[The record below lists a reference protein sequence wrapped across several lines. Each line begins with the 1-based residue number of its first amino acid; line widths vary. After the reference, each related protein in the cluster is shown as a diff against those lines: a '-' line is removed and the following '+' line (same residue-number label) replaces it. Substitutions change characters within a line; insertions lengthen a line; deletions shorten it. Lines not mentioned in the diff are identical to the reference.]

1 MTDLDAIPDFIS
13 KGEYEKVVN
22 LLENIPL
29 SDLTYKNAG
38 RLSVAYNNLEMYP
51 EAEDTLMSFW
61 ESGEDDPSWNYYLGY
76 SLLFQG
82 KKIEARQRLM
92 RSVKLNPS
100 LVEAQRLLHLC
111 ICYDGINY
119 LKIDDKVIQSWIRD
133 MIGGEIIGNQI
144 IGQKKTRISVTI
156 AQEPTK
162 KSPVAILNFYI
173 MLPDGNKI
181 FETASGFGDN
191 ARDAYCAA
199 IGNFYQGLYSGIAY
213 YINDEYAKNIK
224 DNEGEEWKVYSSSL
238 LIMGRAPLKAT
249 WETYWELIRNK
260 IADYLGAE
268 NFNYIKI
275 YAAKYNDVVTTECRI
290 NDKVSFELSQII
302 QEETKRWPNTVFS
315 AQKQFFVIKRE
326 SDNSP
331 LYTTDEMR
339 SYVSLAIKEF
349 EDKRENTLERIKKW
363 AKDEQLAEELYVY
376 LPEICGE
383 ISCRAFFTSD
393 WVKIIVGN
401 QNYRKTKW
409 SLPTYFM
416 IHDAFMSNYQEHKI
430 SKESVSIC
438 ETKSKIKSF
447 EKQLEKEEITIS
459 PNMAIELIYT
469 FSDDYVLR

>member
-22 LLENIPL
+22 LLEDIPL

-61 ESGEDDPSWNYYLGY
+61 ETGEDDPSWNYYLGY

-92 RSVKLNPS
+92 RSVKLNPG

-119 LKIDDKVIQSWIRD
+119 LKIDNKVVQSWVRD
-133 MIGGEIIGNQI
+133 MIGGEIFGDQI
-144 IGQKKTRISVTI
+144 VGPMKTRISVNI
-156 AQEPTK
+156 SQEPTK
-162 KSPVAILNFYI
+162 TRPVAELDFHIV
-173 MLPDGNKI
+173 LPDGNEI
-181 FETASGFGDN
+181 LETSSGFGAN

-199 IGNFYQGLYSGIAY
+199 IGNFYQGLYSGIVY
-213 YINDEYAKNIK
+213 YAKDQYAKDIK
-224 DNEGEEWKVYSSSL
+224 GSDGKDWTVYPSSL
-238 LIMGRAPLKAT
+238 LAMGRTEMEVT
-249 WETYWELIRNK
+249 WEFYWDLLYDK
-260 IADYLGAE
+260 IADYLGE
-268 NFNYIKI
+268 NSFNYVKI

-302 QEETKRWPNTVFS
+302 QGETKHWPNTSFS
-315 AQKQFFVIKRE
+315 AQKQFFLIK
-326 SDNSP
+326 SKTDNPP
-331 LYTTDEMR
+331 LYTADEMH
-339 SYVSLAIKEF
+339 SYVSLAMKEF
-349 EDKRENTLERIKKW
+349 ENAQEDALDRLKIVVN
-363 AKDEQLAEELYVY
+363 DDQLAEELYAF

-383 ISCRAFFTSD
+383 LEETAFYTSD
-393 WVKIIVGN
+393 WIKIKIGDELH
-401 QNYRKTKW
+401 RKTKW

-416 IHDAFMSNYQEHKI
+416 IHDAFMSSYKEGKI
-430 SKESVSIC
+430 TEKAVVACGERSE
-438 ETKSKIKSF
+438 IKDLAQ
-447 EKQLEKEEITIS
+447 QLEKEEITIS
-459 PNMAIELIYT
+459 PNMGIELVHT